1 MLASHKNFAI
11 AVVGVF
17 VLAYGVRFGLASAFV
32 GIGAPPDAS
41 ANPDQLD
48 FEAIAWEVAQGHG
61 YVLPTGEPTAR
72 RAVGAV
78 GTMVPPY
85 LVAGRSY
92 TAGRV
97 WLVLLS
103 SATCLCCVWIGALGF
118 GRGVGVLA
126 GVALALYPGHAYY
139 AMHFVSEG
147 PFAFWLSLSVA
158 LSVYG
163 LRHGWRWRHLLA
175 GAAWG
180 CAILTKPQFVL
191 LVPLVVAL
199 VGAVAIAALLRNA
212 GRGPEPRSG
221 AAISRER
228 MTNGIPAALITCL
241 AVVAFVTPW
250 VVRNHTVMG
259 TLGLSTIV
267 GHTLWGSNNEVVLH
281 QPEHRGLWVRTSE
294 LERELVQPLPE
305 GEAAANDAATGYAV
319 AFAKSHK
326 GELPG
331 MALRKLGRLV
341 TPWPVTENRAVRW
354 AEALAWMAVAPL
366 GLVGVCRWWR
376 ERRAQAFVLLAPIAV
391 TLMVTVV
398 FYGSVRFR
406 NALAPVLVV
415 FAAAGVGWVAER
427 LSRTALAAGR
437 DATHVGVA
445 TTGG

>member
-1 MLASHKNFAI
+1 MLASQKNFAV

-17 VLAYGVRFGLASAFV
+17 VLAFGVRFALASAFV
-32 GIGAPPDAS
+32 GLGAPPDAS
-41 ANPDQLD
+41 ANPDQLE

-61 YVLPTGEPTAR
+61 YVLPTAEPTAR

-118 GRGVGVLA
+118 GRGVGLLA

-147 PFAFWLSLSVA
+147 PFAFWLALAAA
-158 LSVYG
+158 LSLHG
-163 LRHGWRWRHLLA
+163 LKHGWRWRHVLA

-191 LVPLVVAL
+191 LLPGVLGLVA
-199 VGAVAIAALLRNA
+199 AVKIAALLRGA
-212 GRGPEPRSG
+212 GASPALRSN
-221 AAISRER
+221 AAISK
-228 MTNGIPAALITCL
+228 NAKASPIPAALITCL

-250 VVRNHTVMG
+250 IVRNHTVMG
-259 TLGLSTIV
+259 TPGLSTIV

-281 QPEHRGLWVRTSE
+281 EPEHRGLWVRTSD
-294 LERELVQPLPE
+294 LERELVHPLPQ
-305 GEAAANDAATGYAV
+305 GESAANDAATGYAV

-331 MALRKLGRLV
+331 MALSKLGRLV
-341 TPWPVTENRAVRW
+341 APWPVTENRAVRW
-354 AEALAWMAVAPL
+354 AEALAWLAIAPFA
-366 GLVGVCRWWR
+366 LVGMWRWWR
-376 ERRAQAFVLLAPIAV
+376 SNRAWACVLLAPIAV

-406 NALAPVLVV
+406 NALAPLLVV
-415 FAAAGVGWVAER
+415 CAAAGVGWVAER
-427 LSRTALAAGR
+427 LSGTALAAGR
-437 DATHVGVA
+437 DATNLGVA